1 MHHRI
6 SSRSITGAAFVLA
19 GASLSA
25 QGRVPTTFEQVGSF
39 GTSLVRESSGIA
51 VSRRHPGVLWTHND
65 SGDGPNLYAVRLD
78 GTVLGRHA
86 VTGARAVDW
95 EDLALAPCP
104 TVRGDCLY
112 VADTGDNEA
121 LRRSVTVYILPE
133 PDPTEGRAAGR
144 TRLARAVH
152 VTYPDGPHDVEAMW
166 VDPDGSVEL
175 VTKGQVGE
183 VHRYRVARESLL
195 QDSARAEARGDVPI
209 SPQRAIGRWV
219 TGAAIAPHGR
229 RVAIR
234 TYTEIFFFQLT
245 EKRALVPDGPACW
258 LGTREAQGEA
268 VAFLDDDTLVL
279 TSEGLLG
286 QHGLIHRVRC

>member
-1 MHHRI
+1 M
-6 SSRSITGAAFVLA
+6 LA
-19 GASLSA
+19 GGLLSV

-65 SGDGPNLYAVRLD
+65 SGDGPYLYAIRLD
-78 GTVLGRHA
+78 GTVLGRHGVA
-86 VTGARAVDW
+86 GASAVDW

-112 VADTGDNEA
+112 IADTGDNDA
-121 LRRSVTVYILPE
+121 LRRSVTIYILPE
-133 PDPTEGRAAGR
+133 PDTIGPRPAAR
-144 TRLARAVH
+144 TRPARAVH

-175 VTKGQVGE
+175 VTKGQVGG

-209 SPQRAIGRWV
+209 LPQRAIGRWV

-245 EKRALVPDGPACW
+245 ENRALVPDGPPCW